1 MTEALTQSE
10 LAHYTNLW
18 CKSKGISSRD
28 LTQHPQAD
36 DIILLVNFRQEL
48 WPHMTKS
55 HQASWGAFWS
65 YSYTWKKPLRKKHL
79 VKLENIS
86 ISAINTKKFK
96 DIQANE
102 QRQRIRQLRQTFTT

>member
-1 MTEALTQSE
+1 MDEALTQSE
-10 LAHYTNLW
+10 LAHYTNYW

-48 WPHMTKS
+48 WQHMTKS
-55 HQASWGAFWS
+55 QQCSWSAYWS
-65 YSYTWKKPLRKKHL
+65 YTYTWKKPLRKKHL
-79 VKLENIS
+79 IKLEHIS

-96 DIQANE
+96 DIQARE

>member
-1 MTEALTQSE
+1 MAEALSKSE

-18 CKSKGISSRD
+18 CKSKGISSKD
-28 LTQHPQAD
+28 LTEHPQAD

-48 WPHMTKS
+48 WQHMTKS
-55 HQASWGAFWS
+55 QQASWGAFWS

-79 VKLENIS
+79 TKLENIS

-96 DIQANE
+96 DIKAQE
-102 QRQRIRQLRQTFTT
+102 QRQRIRQLKQTLTT